1 MAPLILS
8 PTIESSLRLMSA
20 ESEVRRRIQERGK
33 ITFAEFIEIALYWP
47 QGGYYSGR
55 EPVGAQGDYYTS
67 PAVHPAF
74 GALLAVQLFQMW
86 REMGSPAVFTVLELG
101 AGNGLLCRDITS
113 YAKEMPRGFAVAL
126 RYLCLDRRSP
136 ETLEAGNTGT
146 GRILSDG
153 LPFKGLEGCILSNE
167 YLDAFPVHQVNMT
180 SNGLKEVYVGLEGD
194 DLVEITGELS
204 DPALARRFT
213 DLGAVLVEGQTA
225 EVNLS
230 LDEWAQ
236 DVSAALEH
244 GFVLTIDYGRTGL
257 DLYDSDARAKG
268 TLVTYHQHIQT
279 DAPLTMI
286 GNQDITAQVDFTSVI
301 KAGEKVGLNALGLV
315 TQSEFLSNL
324 NLDMLQQRLASQTF
338 SPRQMQANRAGI
350 LDLVRPGGLGD
361 FKILAQGKKA
371 GSSKLWGMERSEAA
385 TSLLENLPVP
395 LLTGLHLPLAD
406 GRSGGSVTES
416 GVFWTFPE
424 FDPLNEGESPITE

>member
-136 ETLEAGNTGT
+136 ETLEAGTTGT

-167 YLDAFPVHQVNMT
+167 YLDAFAVHQVNMT
-180 SNGLKEVYVGLEGD
+180 SNGLKEVYVGLESD
-194 DLVEITGELS
+194 DLVEVTGELS

-244 GFVLTIDYGRTGL
+244 GFVLTIDYGRL
-257 DLYDSDARAKG
+257 ASELYSMELRPRG
-268 TLVTYHQHIQT
+268 TLTTFHRHTQT
-279 DAPLTMI
+279 DAPLQRI
-286 GNQDITAQVDFTSVI
+286 GRQDMTAQVDFTTVMQ
-301 KAGEKVGLNALGLV
+301 AGRRAGLETLGFS
-315 TQSEFLSNL
+315 TQGRFLSNL
-324 NLDMLQQRLASQTF
+324 GLPHLRRHLT
-338 SPRQMQANRAGI
+338 G
-350 LDLVRPGGLGD
+350 LDLPRSQIAANNAGMLDLARPGGLGD
-361 FKILAQGKKA
+361 FKVLVQGKNA
-371 GSSKLWGMERSEAA
+371 GTPALWGLQDTQSEDAVV
-385 TSLLENLPVP
+385 LETNVP
-395 LLTGLHLPLAD
+395 LLDVSHIDLME
-406 GRSGGSVTES
+406 GRYPNTAL
-416 GVFWTFPE
+416 E
-424 FDPLNEGESPITE
+424 FDWDPMSSGDTT

>member
-1 MAPLILS
+1 
-8 PTIESSLRLMSA
+8 MSA
-20 ESEVRRRIQERGK
+20 ESEVRRRIQELGK

-113 YAKEMPRGFAVAL
+113 YAKEMPRGFAAAL

-136 ETLEAGNTGT
+136 ETLEAGTTGT

-167 YLDAFPVHQVNMT
+167 YLDAFAVHQVNMT

-194 DLVEITGELS
+194 DLVEVTGELS

-244 GFVLTIDYGRTGL
+244 GFVLTIDYGRL
-257 DLYDSDARAKG
+257 ASELYSMELRPRG
-268 TLVTYHQHIQT
+268 TLTTFHRHTQT
-279 DAPLTMI
+279 DAPLQRI
-286 GNQDITAQVDFTSVI
+286 GRQDMTAQVDFTTVMQ
-301 KAGEKVGLNALGLV
+301 AGRRAGLETLGFS
-315 TQSEFLSNL
+315 TQGRFLSNL
-324 NLDMLQQRLASQTF
+324 GLPHLRRHLT
-338 SPRQMQANRAGI
+338 G
-350 LDLVRPGGLGD
+350 LDLPRSQIAANNTGMLDLARPGGLGD
-361 FKILAQGKKA
+361 FKVLVQGKNA
-371 GSSKLWGMERSEAA
+371 GTPALWGLQDTQSEDAVV
-385 TSLLENLPVP
+385 LEPNVP
-395 LLTGLHLPLAD
+395 LLDVSHIDLMEGWYPNTAL
-406 GRSGGSVTES
+406 
-416 GVFWTFPE
+416 E
-424 FDPLNEGESPITE
+424 FDWNPMSSGDTT